1 MTTKRLTENDPRRRY
16 REWTRRHRTL
26 EHIDV
31 NGPSTTAALMK
42 AIVPEITDEFLARTR
57 MTQTMQNAS
66 NVQLVT
72 REGPV
77 WAHDTVWSLTKLGRL
92 YLERARAGK
101 FVGPEFLLVE
111 ANNGQLHPSFGR

>member
-1 MTTKRLTENDPRRRY
+1 MTTKRLTKDDPRRRY

-26 EHIDV
+26 EYIDV

-42 AIVPEITDEFLARTR
+42 VIVPEITDEFLARTR

-72 REGPV
+72 RGGPV
-77 WAHDTVWSLTKLGRL
+77 WAAETVWSLTKLGRL

-101 FVGPEFLLVE
+101 HVSPEFLLAE
-111 ANNGQLHPSFGR
+111 AASGQLHHSFGR